1 MFHMASRPMLWNKAR
16 RVRDGT
22 CNWRGEPT
30 GQRPLPGGTWPT
42 HFLNLR

>member
-1 MFHMASRPMLWNKAR
+1 MFHMVTRPMLWIKAR
-16 RVRDGT
+16 CVRDGT

-42 HFLNLR
+42 L